1 MHLILCDD
9 DNVFLDKLE
18 TRIRG
23 LCQKH
28 GIAVEM
34 ERYDSS
40 KKMLEGLKDLDTVP
54 VFLIDIDM
62 PEVNGFAVASFL
74 KKWNRECCIGF
85 VSNKDELVFQ
95 AFAYHPFFFI
105 RKTHLDE
112 ELEPQL
118 LELQK
123 KMGVKVP
130 RIELQTGRQTVE
142 VALDTIWF
150 VESEKNYLL
159 FYREK
164 DERGDAVRARMKI
177 AEAEKELEPHGFVRT
192 HKGYLVNMNYVYR
205 LRENEILLL
214 NGKHVPVS
222 RSYLNQVRMKIM
234 GAVMG

>member
-23 LCQKH
+23 MCQKH
-28 GIAVEM
+28 GIAVGM

-62 PEVNGFAVASFL
+62 PEVKGFEVASFL

-130 RIELQTGRQTVE
+130 KIELQTGRQTVE

>member
-23 LCQKH
+23 MCQKH

-62 PEVNGFAVASFL
+62 PEVNGFEVASFL

-123 KMGVKVP
+123 KMRVKVP
-130 RIELQTGRQTVE
+130 KIELQTGRQAVE

>member
-62 PEVNGFAVASFL
+62 PEVNGFGVASFL

-123 KMGVKVP
+123 KMGAKVP
-130 RIELQTGRQTVE
+130 KIELQTGRQRWRLCWIRSGLWRVRRIICCFT
-142 VALDTIWF
+142 ARKM
-150 VESEKNYLL
+150 SGAMPSG
-159 FYREK
+159 RE
-164 DERGDAVRARMKI
+164 
-177 AEAEKELEPHGFVRT
+177 
-192 HKGYLVNMNYVYR
+192 
-205 LRENEILLL
+205 
-214 NGKHVPVS
+214 
-222 RSYLNQVRMKIM
+222 
-234 GAVMG
+234 

>member
-23 LCQKH
+23 MCQKH
-28 GIAVEM
+28 GIAVGM

-40 KKMLEGLKDLDTVP
+40 KKMLEGLKNLDTVP

-62 PEVNGFAVASFL
+62 PEVNGFEVASFL

-130 RIELQTGRQTVE
+130 KIELQTGRQTVE

>member
-23 LCQKH
+23 LCHKH

-62 PEVNGFAVASFL
+62 PEVNGFEVASFL

-123 KMGVKVP
+123 KMGVKVLK
-130 RIELQTGRQTVE
+130 IELQTGRQTVE

-164 DERGDAVRARMKI
+164 DERGDAVRVRMKI

>member
-18 TRIRG
+18 IRIRG

-130 RIELQTGRQTVE
+130 KIELQTGRQTVE

>member
-62 PEVNGFAVASFL
+62 PEVNGFEVASFL

-130 RIELQTGRQTVE
+130 KIELQTGRQTVE
-142 VALDTIWF
+142 VAQDTIWF

-164 DERGDAVRARMKI
+164 DERGDAIRARMKI

>member
-23 LCQKH
+23 MCQKH
-28 GIAVEM
+28 GIAVGM

-130 RIELQTGRQTVE
+130 KIELQTGRQTVE